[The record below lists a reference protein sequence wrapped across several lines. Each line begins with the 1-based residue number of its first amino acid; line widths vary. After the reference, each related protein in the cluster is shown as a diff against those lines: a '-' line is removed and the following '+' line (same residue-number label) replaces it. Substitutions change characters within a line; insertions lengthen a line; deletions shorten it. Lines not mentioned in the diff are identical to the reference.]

1 MAQRFHNFK
10 QLSVIRIA
18 HEIENRNSVFQLI
31 SEGVDIVVDDKNVVE
46 AYLTFE
52 NVEILDNK
60 SVLTVLEQ
68 SCVLI
73 IETMVN
79 KPLLRVNTV
88 NDFFGK

>member
-1 MAQRFHNFK
+1 MAQRFHDFK
-10 QLSVIRIA
+10 QLSVMRIA
-18 HEIENRNSVFQLI
+18 HEVENWNSVFQLI

-52 NVEILDNK
+52 NVEIFDNE
-60 SVLTVLEQ
+60 SVLPVLEQ

-73 IETMVN
+73 IETVVN
-79 KPLLRVNTV
+79 KPLLWVDTV